1 MSATI
6 RPTGARRATG
16 ATRSNRRRDA
26 ACRRRHRAS
35 IAFGEASPIPF
46 RRRSIHRRRPCR
58 SSWLRNSAT
67 ANGLSADPD
76 IQERPAHDTAVTVP
90 TGNGGSNV
98 LRKSLCVLAFGA
110 AVVAAAPAAACCGC
124 ASTCAPVSIHSYHRE
139 RIYRAYPQPIYVV
152 NQGPVYSG
160 PNIIALPRLG
170 DEDIGPA

>member
-1 MSATI
+1 M
-6 RPTGARRATG
+6 
-16 ATRSNRRRDA
+16 
-26 ACRRRHRAS
+26 
-35 IAFGEASPIPF
+35 
-46 RRRSIHRRRPCR
+46 
-58 SSWLRNSAT
+58 
-67 ANGLSADPD
+67 
-76 IQERPAHDTAVTVP
+76 
-90 TGNGGSNV
+90 

-170 DEDIGPA
+170 DEDIGPAVYPYIGHGYYRHSYRWRDGLLYPPAPRRQGAYTGRVYR